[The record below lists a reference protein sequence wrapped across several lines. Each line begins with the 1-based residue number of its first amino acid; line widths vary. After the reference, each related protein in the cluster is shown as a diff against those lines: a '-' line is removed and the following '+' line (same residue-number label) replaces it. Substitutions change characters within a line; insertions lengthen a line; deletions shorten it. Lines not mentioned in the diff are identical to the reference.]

1 MDPAYR
7 DDVALNCIQ
16 RDSDRGRY
24 GCGNASAGSTGQKWS
39 TLSHNGTFAHQPVQK
54 RGFLGEIYGIGRDAN
69 ITYVKHNPG
78 AIVQILFT

>member
-1 MDPAYR
+1 MVGATLLL
-7 DDVALNCIQ
+7 VAPDKN
-16 RDSDRGRY
+16 G
-24 GCGNASAGSTGQKWS
+24 A
-39 TLSHNGTFAHQPVQK
+39 LSHNGTFAHQPVQK